1 VKNLEEILR
10 DLFLLSLLGLCFWF
24 FPKTTLV
31 IEGVCGLGTLGL
43 FLVERW
49 IDRLSRSAA

>member
-1 VKNLEEILR
+1 VKILGEILR
-10 DLFLLSLLGLCFWF
+10 DLVLLGLVAICLWF

-43 FLVERW
+43 FLVERAIAVRW
-49 IDRLSRSAA
+49 

>member
-43 FLVERW
+43 FLVER
-49 IDRLSRSAA
+49 RVA